1 MKSPRK
7 IRVVSS
13 PGIAAKAAAISFF
26 GPRGLQVWLFVA
38 LGLLVGFLYVF
49 NFTTFF

>member
-1 MKSPRK
+1 M
-7 IRVVSS
+7 RVVSS
-13 PGIAAKAAAISFF
+13 PGIAAKAAAIGFF
-26 GPRGLQVWLFVA
+26 GPRGFQVWLFVA

>member
-1 MKSPRK
+1 VKSLRK
-7 IRVVSS
+7 MRVVSS
-13 PGIAAKAAAISFF
+13 PGIAAKAANISFL
-26 GPRGLQVWLFVA
+26 GPRGIQVWLFVV